1 MLPNTL
7 INHTLQLR
15 REPFYNYFW
24 VDSDHLFQYS
34 AHLVLPRDSYIFSA
48 LIRGQIRDI
57 VQVPLGVA
65 TTEFLLYHGD
75 SVIEH
80 LWGALGR

>member
-15 REPFYNYFW
+15 REPFYNYFH
-24 VDSDHLFQYS
+24 VDSLHLFRRS
-34 AHLVLPRDSYIFSA
+34 AHIVLPGDSYMYRA
-48 LIRGQIRDI
+48 LVRGQIRDI
-57 VQVPLGVA
+57 VQVPIGA
-65 TTEFLLYHGD
+65 HTTEFLLYHAD

>member
-24 VDSDHLFQYS
+24 VDSLHLFKYS
-34 AHLVLPRDSYIFSA
+34 AHIVLPGDSYIYSA
-48 LIRGQIRDI
+48 VIRGRVIDI
-57 VQVPLGVA
+57 VQVPIGA
-65 TTEFLLYHGD
+65 HTTEFLLYHGD
-75 SVIEH
+75 SVVEH

>member
-7 INHTLQLR
+7 VNHTLQLR
-15 REPFYNYFW
+15 REPFYNYFH
-24 VDSDHLFQYS
+24 VDSSHLFQYS
-34 AHLVLPRDSYIFSA
+34 AHIVLPGDSYMYSA
-48 LIRGQIRDI
+48 VIRGQIRDI
-57 VQVPLGVA
+57 IQVPIGQA

-75 SVIEH
+75 SVVEH